1 MAINFKLL
9 LQQTGKLY
17 LLYVAEL
24 RGVYWR
30 LPFNKNKIFSIK
42 IFPECKIKY
51 ARKGDIAE
59 IIYKYQVFVNFKKS
73 FEYSTLQ
80 LFSKML
86 KPGDVVI
93 DVGANSGL
101 YSIFYSRL
109 VGEQGRVYAFEPG
122 VDTYS
127 FLTENLALNNCNN
140 VSPYNF
146 ALSNKESLV
155 EMVSYHAGNIKLQ
168 EGDSFK
174 YIREVPAGRTQ
185 PGEETMKAFRLDD
198 LEEFNALSR
207 LDVIK
212 IDVEGAELLVLEG
225 SRNTILKHQPVI
237 IFELSGK
244 WAERFHYKPYQ
255 VLALLN
261 ELGYEM
267 EEYEFQ
273 QWIATPIK

>member
-1 MAINFKLL
+1 MGINFKLL
-9 LQQTGKLY
+9 FQQTGKLF

-24 RGVYWR
+24 RGFYWR
-30 LPFNKNKIFSIK
+30 LPFNKNRIFSIK
-42 IFPECKIKY
+42 IFPDCKIKY

-59 IIYKYQVFVNFKKS
+59 IIYKYQVFVNFEKS

-80 LFSKML
+80 LFSSLL
-86 KPGDVVI
+86 KPGDAII

-101 YSIFYSRL
+101 YSIFYSKL
-109 VGEQGRVYAFEPG
+109 VGEHGRVYAFEPG
-122 VDTYS
+122 TETFR
-127 FLTENLALNNCNN
+127 FLTENLALNQCNN

-155 EMVSYHAGNIKLQ
+155 EMVSHDADNLKLHD
-168 EGDSFK
+168 GDSFR
-174 YIREVPAGRTQ
+174 YIREIAAGETP
-185 PGEETMKAFRLDD
+185 PGKDTMKAFRLDD
-198 LEEFNALSR
+198 LEEFSALPR

-225 SRNTILKHQPVI
+225 SRLTILKHKPVI
-237 IFELSGK
+237 VFELSAK

-261 ELGYEM
+261 ELGYQM
-267 EEYEFQ
+267 EEYDFQ
-273 QWIATPIK
+273 QWIATPLK